1 MDGQHQLALG
11 LAKALVGVVHSGRG
25 GDTVKRTAALL
36 SCLGGWLAER
46 HAESTECIRSQ
57 HLEKAVKLLSQA
69 KATRPG
75 DAGAVFDDDL
85 CHAQFQLAQFLDS
98 IHRGCALRACMAAL
112 ACGSFALPS
121 IAGLRSASPLRTG
134 AAGSS
139 CWRAHAPSWRTE
151 PISAFRVFSSRA
163 AAVCLPRPPRRLREE
178 KAKSV
183 PRDAAG
189 KDTRAKKEKALTRRI
204 TSLQR
209 EVNTDEPKRA
219 LIKAQHE
226 DALIGCLTAY
236 GGCLSSGNSHDMTAL
251 FRLVALWFKSAHNQ
265 GVNELLSSILV
276 TGRHGSGGSVPSAKM
291 LPLVW
296 QLVARLE
303 KERDAAGF
311 QQTLHA
317 VVGRVARDHPFHS
330 LYQLLALRAANVVGQ
345 EQLVTAPTSKIAAAA
360 ELLDGVRASDPRLAT
375 VLSQM
380 ETLVGA
386 YVKITELERPADKSA
401 HNMPLPGD
409 LRRLPTLDM
418 IPIIT
423 AHLPVDPSCEYPI
436 GSFPTLHKLPAVAS
450 LPGGV
455 NAPRKLDVLASDGKA
470 YSQLAKG
477 KDDLRQDAVM
487 QQVFGHASALL
498 RTAPGARARGM
509 RMHTYKVIPFNPTA
523 GLVEWCNNTRPLS
536 DYLVRGKGSAH
547 RRLRPDDITSDVA
560 RTEMEVEPPTFTNLR
575 NAFDGVCDRFKPVMH
590 HFFLESFHAPSQW
603 YERRLAYTRSVA
615 VSSMVGYIIGL
626 GDRHSSNILIGNQTG
641 ELVHIDLG
649 IAFDQG
655 ELLPTPETV
664 PFRLTRDIVDGCG
677 AAGVEGV
684 LRRCCE
690 ESLSVLRANKES
702 LVTLIEVLIHD
713 PILKWAMS
721 PELARRHQ
729 GKQQDV
735 DADEED
741 ELLPVDYGSQRV
753 QNADAERALL
763 RVRQKLDG
771 VDDGQ
776 PQPVEAQVQ
785 QLLQTARD
793 PDKLC
798 RLFPGWAA
806 WV

>member
-1 MDGQHQLALG
+1 MSASHFTPL
-11 LAKALVGVVHSGRG
+11 S
-25 GDTVKRTAALL
+25 ALL
-36 SCLGGWLAER
+36 S
-46 HAESTECIRSQ
+46 H
-57 HLEKAVKLLSQA
+57 V
-69 KATRPG
+69 P
-75 DAGAVFDDDL
+75 
-85 CHAQFQLAQFLDS
+85 
-98 IHRGCALRACMAAL
+98 MN
-112 ACGSFALPS
+112 
-121 IAGLRSASPLRTG
+121 
-134 AAGSS
+134 
-139 CWRAHAPSWRTE
+139 
-151 PISAFRVFSSRA
+151 
-163 AAVCLPRPPRRLREE
+163 RLRQE
-178 KAKSV
+178 KAKSA

-189 KDTRAKKEKALTRRI
+189 KEAKAKLEKALNRRI
-204 TSLQR
+204 ATLQR
-209 EVNTDEPKRA
+209 EVDTDEPKRA
-219 LIKAQHE
+219 QIKTQHE
-226 DALIGCLTAY
+226 EALL
-236 GGCLSSGNSHDMTAL
+236 GCLSAYGNCLSSSDSHDMTAL

-265 GVNELLSSILV
+265 GVNALLASILV
-276 TGRHGSGGSVPSAKM
+276 PGRRGSGGTVPSAKM

-303 KERDAAGF
+303 SEQDAQGF

-317 VVGRVARDHPFHS
+317 VVGRLARDHPFHS

-345 EQLVTAPTSKIAAAA
+345 EQLVSAPTSKIAAATA
-360 ELLDGVRASDPRLAT
+360 VLDGVRATSTRLAK

-386 YVKITELERPADKSA
+386 YVKITELPKPADRSA
-401 HNMPLPGD
+401 GNMQLPGD
-409 LRRLPTLDM
+409 LRRLPVLDA

-423 AHLPVDPSCEYPI
+423 AHLPVDHACAYPA
-436 GSFPTLHKLPAVAS
+436 GTFPTLHKLPSTVT

-455 NAPRKLDVLASDGKA
+455 NVPRKLDVLASDGKV
-470 YSQLAKG
+470 YPQLAKG

-498 RTAPGARARGM
+498 RSTPGARARGM

-523 GLVEWCNNTRPLS
+523 GLVEWCNDTRPLS
-536 DYLVRGKGSAH
+536 DYLIRGTRSAH
-547 RRLRPDDITSDVA
+547 RRLRPDDITNDVA
-560 RTEMEVEPPTFTNLR
+560 RSEMEIDPPLFTR
-575 NAFDGVCDRFKPVMH
+575 QRDAFASVCDRFKPVMH
-590 HFFLESFHAPSQW
+590 NFFLESFPAPSQW

-626 GDRHSSNILIGNQTG
+626 GDRHSSNILIGCQTG

-677 AAGVEGV
+677 VTGVEGV

-713 PILKWAMS
+713 PILRWAMS

-729 GKQQDV
+729 AQPHP
-735 DADEED
+735 DADADDQLED
-741 ELLPVDYGSQRV
+741 ELLLGQQGAQGV

-776 PQPVEAQVQ
+776 PRPVEAQVQ
-785 QLLQTARD
+785 QLLQNARD

>member
-1 MDGQHQLALG
+1 MTSADWSRGQQLLESTRKE
-11 LAKALVGVVHSGRG
+11 LEHRI
-25 GDTVKRTAALL
+25 DTCVQRVSSRRALL
-36 SCLGGWLAER
+36 ESCAHCLRR
-46 HAESTECIRSQ
+46 H
-57 HLEKAVKLLSQA
+57 
-69 KATRPG
+69 
-75 DAGAVFDDDL
+75 
-85 CHAQFQLAQFLDS
+85 
-98 IHRGCALRACMAAL
+98 
-112 ACGSFALPS
+112 
-121 IAGLRSASPLRTG
+121 
-134 AAGSS
+134 
-139 CWRAHAPSWRTE
+139 
-151 PISAFRVFSSRA
+151 
-163 AAVCLPRPPRRLREE
+163 RLHQE
-178 KAKSV
+178 KAKST
-183 PRDAAG
+183 PRDAAA
-189 KDTRAKKEKALTRRI
+189 KEAKAKFERALERRI
-204 TSLQR
+204 ASLQR
-209 EVNTDEPKRA
+209 NVNADEPKRA
-219 LIKAQHE
+219 QIKAQHE
-226 DALIGCLTAY
+226 EAIIGCLGAY
-236 GGCLSSGNSHDMTAL
+236 GNCLSSGDSHDMTAL
-251 FRLVALWFKSAHNQ
+251 FRLVALWFKSAHSQ
-265 GVNELLSSILV
+265 GVNSLLGALLV
-276 TGRHGSGGSVPSAKM
+276 PDPRGGGRTVPSAKM

-303 KERDAAGF
+303 SEQDACGF

-317 VVGRVARDHPFHS
+317 VVGRLARDHPFHS

-345 EQLVTAPTSKIAAAA
+345 EQLVNAPTSKIAAAKQ
-360 ELLDGVRASDPRLAT
+360 LLDAVRGTSPRLAT

-386 YVKITELERPADKSA
+386 YVKVTELPKPADKSA
-401 HNMPLPGD
+401 STMLLPSEVK
-409 LRRLPTLDM
+409 RLPALDN

-423 AHLPVDPSCEYPI
+423 AHVPVDPTCAYPL
-436 GSFPTLHKLPAVAS
+436 GSFPTLQKMPAQVT

-455 NAPRKLDVLASDGKA
+455 NVPRKLDVLASDGQV
-470 YSQLAKG
+470 YPQLAKG

-498 RTAPGARARGM
+498 RSTPGARARGM

-536 DYLVRGKGSAH
+536 DYLVRGSRSAH
-547 RRLRPDDITSDVA
+547 RRLRPDDITNEEA
-560 RTEMEVEPPTFTNLR
+560 RAEMEVDPPTRINQR
-575 NAFDGVCDRFKPVMH
+575 KAHDAVCERFKPVMH

-626 GDRHSSNILIGNQTG
+626 GDRHSSNILIGCQTG

-649 IAFDQG
+649 VAFDQG

-677 AAGVEGV
+677 ASGVEGV

-713 PILKWAMS
+713 PILRWAMS

-729 GKQQDV
+729 GRDA
-735 DADEED
+735 DADEQGLED
-741 ELLPVDYGSQRV
+741 ELLLGQYGAQSV

-776 PQPVEAQVQ
+776 PRPVEAQVQ
-785 QLLQTARD
+785 QLLQNARD
-793 PDKLC
+793 PDRLC

>member
-1 MDGQHQLALG
+1 M
-11 LAKALVGVVHSGRG
+11 SY
-25 GDTVKRTAALL
+25 
-36 SCLGGWLAER
+36 
-46 HAESTECIRSQ
+46 
-57 HLEKAVKLLSQA
+57 
-69 KATRPG
+69 
-75 DAGAVFDDDL
+75 
-85 CHAQFQLAQFLDS
+85 
-98 IHRGCALRACMAAL
+98 
-112 ACGSFALPS
+112 
-121 IAGLRSASPLRTG
+121 
-134 AAGSS
+134 
-139 CWRAHAPSWRTE
+139 APT
-151 PISAFRVFSSRA
+151 
-163 AAVCLPRPPRRLREE
+163 CRLRQE
-178 KAKSV
+178 KAKSM
-183 PRDAAG
+183 PRDTAG
-189 KDTRAKKEKALTRRI
+189 KEAKAKLEKALNRRI
-204 TSLQR
+204 AALQR
-209 EVNTDEPKRA
+209 EINTDEPKRA
-219 LIKAQHE
+219 QIKAQHE
-226 DALIGCLTAY
+226 DALVGCLTAY
-236 GGCLSSGNSHDMTAL
+236 GNCLASGDSHDMTAL

-265 GVNELLSSILV
+265 GVNALLSSFLAP
-276 TGRHGSGGSVPSAKM
+276 GRRGSGSTVPSAKM

-303 KERDAAGF
+303 SEQDPAGF
-311 QQTLHA
+311 QQALHA
-317 VVGRVARDHPFHS
+317 IVGRLAREHPFHS
-330 LYQLLALRAANVVGQ
+330 LYQLLALRASNVVGQ
-345 EQLVTAPTSKIAAAA
+345 EEQLVLVSASTSKIAAATV
-360 ELLDGVRASDPRLAT
+360 LLDGVRASSTRLAS

-386 YVKITELERPADKSA
+386 YVKVTEMPKPADRSA
-401 HNMPLPGD
+401 AAAAASMQVPGD
-409 LRRLPTLDM
+409 VRRLPALDK

-423 AHLPVDPSCEYPI
+423 AHLPVDPACAYPD
-436 GSFPTLHKLPAVAS
+436 GTFPTLHKMPATVT

-455 NAPRKLDVLASDGKA
+455 NVPRKLDVLASDGQV
-470 YSQLAKG
+470 YPQLAKG

-498 RTAPGARARGM
+498 RSTPGARARGM

-536 DYLVRGKGSAH
+536 DYLVRGQRSAH
-547 RRLRPDDITSDVA
+547 RRLRPDDITNDVA
-560 RTEMEVEPPTFTNLR
+560 RTHMEVDPPTFDR
-575 NAFDGVCDRFKPVMH
+575 QRAAFDYVCDHFKPVMH

-626 GDRHSSNILIGNQTG
+626 GDRHSSNILIGCQTG

-649 IAFDQG
+649 VAFDQG

-677 AAGVEGV
+677 ATGVEGV

-690 ESLSVLRANKES
+690 ESRSVLRANKES

-713 PILKWAMS
+713 PILRWAMS

-729 GKQQDV
+729 GQHQDA
-735 DADEED
+735 DADEHLED
-741 ELLPVDYGSQRV
+741 EMLLGQYGAQAV

-776 PQPVEAQVQ
+776 PRPVEAQVQ